1 MDNNN
6 NNYYDDPYNTSSR
19 DNYYYEST
27 PTYQAPTQTYQ
38 TIEEPKRRNVAALVL
53 SIVSLVCGV
62 YSILLVAAYGV
73 GVLFGIGGIITR
85 NIAIK
90 KNNGVCGNMA
100 KAGYITSIIGLILA
114 AVIVTIIVVITIST
128 IVAGGVLDL
137 GDIFHF
143 EYDYDINY

>member
-62 YSILLVAAYGV
+62 YSILLFMCYGA
-73 GVLFGIGGIITR
+73 GIIFGIGGIITR

-100 KAGYITSIIGLILA
+100 KAGFITSIIGIIISAVFLVILIGMFVA
-114 AVIVTIIVVITIST
+114 ALSNGEST
-128 IVAGGVLDL
+128 YY
-137 GDIFHF
+137 
-143 EYDYDINY
+143 EYHYYSY